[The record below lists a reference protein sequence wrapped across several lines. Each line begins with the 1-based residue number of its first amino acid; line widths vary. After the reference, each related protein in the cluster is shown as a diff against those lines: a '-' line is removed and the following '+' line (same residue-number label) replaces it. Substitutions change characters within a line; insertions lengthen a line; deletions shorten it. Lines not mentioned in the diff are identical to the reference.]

1 MSTDSR
7 FVHKIWQENE
17 LSKMV
22 EGGFPFPMLADGG
35 GKIGT
40 VYGVY
45 DAAAGVN
52 VRGRFIIDPDGII
65 RALNGYPMTTGRS
78 VEEILRL
85 VAQGLTNREIAD
97 RLCLAQGTVKNY
109 VTIIL
114 QKLGAR
120 DRTQAALRARELGM
134 L

>member
-1 MSTDSR
+1 
-7 FVHKIWQENE
+7 
-17 LSKMV
+17 
-22 EGGFPFPMLADGG
+22 EGLADPLSE
-35 GKIGT
+35 
-40 VYGVY
+40 
-45 DAAAGVN
+45 
-52 VRGRFIIDPDGII
+52 RER
-65 RALNGYPMTTGRS
+65 
-78 VEEILRL
+78 EILRL